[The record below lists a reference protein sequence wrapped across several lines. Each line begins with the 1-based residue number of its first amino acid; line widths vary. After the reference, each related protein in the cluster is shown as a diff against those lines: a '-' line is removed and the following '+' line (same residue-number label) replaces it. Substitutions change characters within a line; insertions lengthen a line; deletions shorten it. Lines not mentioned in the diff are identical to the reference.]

1 MGGIRSFRIEYKRFD
16 LSKEGDGID
25 SVSLFESGRYMRH
38 SVSMGKKGAR
48 WLGKCIEENIA
59 RETEQAFIR
68 TFRESDK
75 GYVIQRFNNKHGRYL
90 EITEYGQGGCK
101 GRLAIPEGQS
111 QSGWRGFN
119 KELTLLMHPILIEE
133 RSSHP
138 RQGYMKPTDDKTQT
152 RIPAKER
159 LGPAASYADA
169 LRVPAT
175 QHKVA
180 KGKALTSHNQIS
192 KDLKMSEVTQV
203 EEGKANL
210 PEKFLGAHPYRRLG
224 TVTAIPKLR
233 ITLNADGK
241 RTVTWDRQ
249 KNEVKL
255 AGEGLHKNLL
265 GQAAKKP
272 TTLTRV
278 EPEDIFSGPSSF
290 EWGESSTNGNKPK
303 QIWVPKIKGSSGGPI
318 KKTCDVVEDV
328 VDTSGAT
335 NDAVEDSV
343 SSRDPALDLAH
354 SAPGFSQDFTC
365 LMLRT
370 AREGEFRRIRVGY
383 YVGINISIS
392 RNITEYWGEW
402 RREAFPTLLLGNSN
416 MEWADDVEEAE
427 SEPSFE
433 SLSLAVVACDNF
445 REGST
450 EESTLDIAPLNS

>member
-1 MGGIRSFRIEYKRFD
+1 MHPFPSPERVVRRNMGGIRSFRIEYKRFD

-75 GYVIQRFNNKHGRYL
+75 GYVIRRFNNKHGRYL
-90 EITEYGQGGCK
+90 EITEYGRGGCK

-249 KNEVKL
+249 KNEVEL
-255 AGEGLHKNLL
+255 AGEGLHKLIGPGCQEAHNADLC
-265 GQAAKKP
+265 G
-272 TTLTRV
+272 TRRY
-278 EPEDIFSGPSSF
+278 FSGPIF
-290 EWGESSTNGNKPK
+290 
-303 QIWVPKIKGSSGGPI
+303 
-318 KKTCDVVEDV
+318 
-328 VDTSGAT
+328 
-335 NDAVEDSV
+335 
-343 SSRDPALDLAH
+343 
-354 SAPGFSQDFTC
+354 F
-365 LMLRT
+365 
-370 AREGEFRRIRVGY
+370 
-383 YVGINISIS
+383 
-392 RNITEYWGEW
+392 
-402 RREAFPTLLLGNSN
+402 
-416 MEWADDVEEAE
+416 
-427 SEPSFE
+427 
-433 SLSLAVVACDNF
+433 
-445 REGST
+445 
-450 EESTLDIAPLNS
+450 

>member
-75 GYVIQRFNNKHGRYL
+75 GYVIRRFNNKHGRYL
-90 EITEYGQGGCK
+90 EIAEYGWGGCK

-119 KELTLLMHPILIEE
+119 KELTLLMHPILIKE

-138 RQGYMKPTDDKTQT
+138 RQGYMKSTDDKTQT

-175 QHKVA
+175 QHEVA

-192 KDLKMSEVTQV
+192 KDLKTSEVTQV
-203 EEGKANL
+203 EEGKATL
-210 PEKFLGAHPYRRLG
+210 PEKILGAHPYRRLG

-249 KNEVKL
+249 KNEVEL
-255 AGEGLHKNLL
+255 AGEGLHKLIGPGCQEAHNADLC
-265 GQAAKKP
+265 G
-272 TTLTRV
+272 TRRY
-278 EPEDIFSGPSSF
+278 FSGPIF
-290 EWGESSTNGNKPK
+290 
-303 QIWVPKIKGSSGGPI
+303 
-318 KKTCDVVEDV
+318 
-328 VDTSGAT
+328 
-335 NDAVEDSV
+335 
-343 SSRDPALDLAH
+343 
-354 SAPGFSQDFTC
+354 F
-365 LMLRT
+365 
-370 AREGEFRRIRVGY
+370 
-383 YVGINISIS
+383 
-392 RNITEYWGEW
+392 
-402 RREAFPTLLLGNSN
+402 
-416 MEWADDVEEAE
+416 
-427 SEPSFE
+427 
-433 SLSLAVVACDNF
+433 
-445 REGST
+445 
-450 EESTLDIAPLNS
+450 